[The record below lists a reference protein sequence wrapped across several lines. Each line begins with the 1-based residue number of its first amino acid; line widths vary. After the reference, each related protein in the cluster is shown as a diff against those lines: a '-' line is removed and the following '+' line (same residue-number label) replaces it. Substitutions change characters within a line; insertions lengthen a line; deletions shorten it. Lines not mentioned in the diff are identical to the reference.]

1 MSKQTVESPGRA
13 APRRALKFLAK
24 SHVFLHKLTGGRI
37 FNTMEGSE
45 VCFVT
50 MTGAKSGRAITMP
63 LLYLP
68 FGDGILL
75 VASQTGRDRNP
86 VWYNNIVKN
95 PDIEVRH
102 RRDILKLR
110 AREASSEEKEELWP
124 ICDEI
129 YADFALYR
137 ARTKRDI
144 PIFVC
149 EKA

>member
-1 MSKQTVESPGRA
+1 MTSKTEKSPGRP

-24 SHVFLHKLTGGRI
+24 SHVFLHRLTGGRL
-37 FNTMEGSE
+37 FNTMEGNE

-50 MTGAKSGRAITMP
+50 MTGAKSGRQITIP

-68 FGDGILL
+68 YRNGVLL
-75 VASQTGRDRNP
+75 IASQTGRDKNP
-86 VWYNNIVKN
+86 VWYNNIVKH

-102 RRDILKLR
+102 RRDKLKVR
-110 AREASSEEKEELWP
+110 AREASSEEKAHLWP
-124 ICDEI
+124 LCDEM

-144 PIFVC
+144 PILIC
-149 EKA
+149 EPV